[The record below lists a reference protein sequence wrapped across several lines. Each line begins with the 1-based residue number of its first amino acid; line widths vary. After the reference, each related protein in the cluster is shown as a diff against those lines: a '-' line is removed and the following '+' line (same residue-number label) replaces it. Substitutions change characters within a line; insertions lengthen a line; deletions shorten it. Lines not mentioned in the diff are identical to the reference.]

1 MRLIVNLSSAINA
14 ADQPVGVSFMLHQG
28 FLVSQIDAFDE
39 QFSSFS
45 ALKSFPVGVGFIAS
59 FIYALKNKGLYWRK
73 IFSMDL
79 EMRTDP
85 HSDPKAWES
94 YFKSI
99 IWLHYK
105 PANCCDLPDSH
116 GGDFGLECYTLEG
129 HVFQC
134 YLPEQS
140 SDIDKLYKAQRKK
153 IYNDI
158 EKFSKTNVKELK
170 ELFGSLKISRW
181 ILATPFN
188 KSSKLS
194 QYCTTKSLKVRDLG
208 LSYVS
213 DDFQIIVQTEKNYI
227 QESFALRKESYQLS
241 LELNDTTIEGAI
253 DFISSNSS
261 FLEKLNLKLP
271 KINDSL
277 SRQEQIRNFLIQ
289 KFLDYQNLLDTL
301 KTNWVDI
308 YEVVYK
314 CIQQRENNLV
324 GTFMLA
330 PSDAQPS
337 GIMTEHIE
345 SLKRCIEEEVPTFK
359 QADLEKIT
367 WGVIS
372 DWLIRCPL
380 DF

>member
-1 MRLIVNLSSAINA
+1 MARLYIVNQSVTMYS
-14 ADQPVGVSFMLHQG
+14 GVFCHPGTHLH
-28 FLVSQIDAFDE
+28 
-39 QFSSFS
+39 
-45 ALKSFPVGVGFIAS
+45 VGFYIRPWGDLYTTKVT
-59 FIYALKNKGLYWRK
+59 FKGVCYLVVRIYSLKNKKLYWVK
-73 IFSMDL
+73 NFSTEL
-79 EMRTDP
+79 EMHIDP

-116 GGDFGLECYTLEG
+116 GGDFGLECYTLSG

-140 SDIDKLYKAQRKK
+140 SDIDKLYKAQQKK

-158 EKFSKTNVKELK
+158 QKFSKDNVKELD
-170 ELFGSLKISRW
+170 ELFGTLKISRW
-181 ILATPFN
+181 ILATPYN
-188 KSSKLS
+188 KSAKLS
-194 QYCTTKSLKVRDLG
+194 QYCTKKSLKVRQLG
-208 LSYVS
+208 LPYVA
-213 DDFQIIVQTEKNYI
+213 DDFQIIVQTESSYS
-227 QESFALRKESYQLS
+227 QEAFLLRRDSYQLS
-241 LELNDTTIEGAI
+241 LNLDDTTVEGALE
-253 DFISSNSS
+253 FISDNSS

-271 KINDSL
+271 KIHDSM

-301 KTNWVDI
+301 KKNWVDI
-308 YEVVYK
+308 YEIVYK

-324 GTFMLA
+324 GMFMLA
-330 PSDAQPS
+330 PSNAQPS
-337 GIMTEHIE
+337 KIMTDQIE
-345 SLKRCIEEEVPTFK
+345 ALKKCIEEEVPTFK
-359 QADLEKIT
+359 QSDLEKIT